1 MSSTQRIF
9 TLEVGRETGA
19 LERVLGV
26 ARRRGLGLEVFS
38 AMPADDSTWKVRIE
52 AAAPDAE
59 AHLAV
64 AQFNALIDV
73 RRAVMEEI

>member
-1 MSSTQRIF
+1 MSVTQRVF

-26 ARRRGLGLEVFS
+26 ARRRGLGLEMFWAVPS
-38 AMPADDSTWKVRIE
+38 DEATWKIRIE
-52 AAAPDAE
+52 AAAPDEE

>member
-1 MSSTQRIF
+1 MSQRVF

-26 ARRRGLGLEVFS
+26 ARRRGLGLELFWAV
-38 AMPADDSTWKVRIE
+38 PADETTWKIRIE

>member
-1 MSSTQRIF
+1 
-9 TLEVGRETGA
+9 
-19 LERVLGV
+19 
-26 ARRRGLGLEVFS
+26 
-38 AMPADDSTWKVRIE
+38 MPADESTWKVRIE

>member
-1 MSSTQRIF
+1 MTVSQRVF

-26 ARRRGLGLEVFS
+26 ARRRGLALERFAAV
-38 AMPADDSTWKVRIE
+38 PADELTWKIRIE

-73 RRAVMEEI
+73 KRAVMEEI